1 MLLSVL
7 LSVWFVGFADKGGSQ
22 RIALSKTALAM
33 REAQGIAIDSL
44 DYAVSDDYLD
54 SIRSMGAHIFHTSR
68 WMNGA
73 TVEADN
79 SAIQRIK
86 NLPFVQYVEQ
96 TRDDTLPSPLL
107 QQRRDRQRETA
118 QSADYGF
125 AREQLML
132 YNLLPLHEA
141 GFKGQGI
148 RMAIIDGGFQNVN
161 TLQAFDSVRA
171 QLIGYYDFTDDTYDF
186 FGETGSH
193 GTMCLSTIAA
203 RMEDYEGAAT
213 QAHYYLMRT
222 EEYDTESPKEL
233 DNWVSAIEL
242 ADSLGIQITSTSLG
256 YSEFDN
262 EAYNFTYADM
272 DGVSN
277 RGSRAATIAARKG
290 MLVVVAAGNEGN
302 KAWKYITAP
311 ADADSILTVGAVNH
325 QGAVA
330 AFSSYGPTWDGRVK
344 PEACAVGWGTALVNP
359 NDGAVAWSNGTSFA
373 CPLLAGLAAC
383 LWSALPDES
392 AMQIRERIIRSADRL
407 NTPDDHYGY
416 GIPDAWAAYTG
427 STDVVVPDATD
438 APIAAYKVLRN
449 GTVYIIAN
457 GKQYS
462 LSGFLLRTVNEC
474 P

>member
-1 MLLSVL
+1 MVNMLLSIL
-7 LSVWFVGFADKGGSQ
+7 LSVWFVSFTDKGGSS
-22 RIALSKTALAM
+22 RIALSETALTM
-33 REAQGIAIDSL
+33 RQTQGIAIDSL
-44 DYAVSDDYLD
+44 DYAVSDTYLD
-54 SIRSMGAHIFHTSR
+54 SIRSTGARIFHTSR

-73 TVEADN
+73 TIEADAN
-79 SAIQRIK
+79 TVQHIE

-96 TRDDTLPSPLL
+96 TRDDTQPSLLL
-107 QQRRDRQRETA
+107 QQKRDKQREAA
-118 QSADYGF
+118 QVMDYGF
-125 AREQLML
+125 AQEQLEL

-161 TLQAFDSVRA
+161 TLQALDSVRA

-186 FGETGSH
+186 FGETGFH

-203 RMEDYEGAAT
+203 RMENYEGAAT
-213 QAHYYLMRT
+213 QAQYYLMRT

-233 DNWVSAIEL
+233 DNWVSSIEL

-272 DGVSN
+272 NGVSN

-302 KAWKYITAP
+302 KSWKYITAP
-311 ADADSILTVGAVNH
+311 ADADSILTVGAVNEE
-325 QGAVA
+325 GSIG

-359 NDGAVAWSNGTSFA
+359 SGNYVAWSNGTSFA
-373 CPLLAGLAAC
+373 CPLLAGMAAC
-383 LWSALPDES
+383 LWSALPDEN
-392 AMQIRERIIRSADRL
+392 AMQIRERIIRSTDRF

-427 STDVVVPDATD
+427 GTDIATPQ
-438 APIAAYKVLRN
+438 ATKAIEMRKTLINGRLYILRD
-449 GTVYIIAN
+449 GQCYSITGERVY
-457 GKQYS
+457 
-462 LSGFLLRTVNEC
+462 
-474 P
+474 